1 MYGKELEMKKII
13 LVMMCMVSV
22 MFAKVDMYTPVSLA
36 ESLEISAEMM
46 NKTLPMMV
54 DAEIR
59 HDKVETDGNTMT
71 LKFTLVN
78 FEKKDMSAEKLKSLM
93 EEDIKHNVCEDVDS
107 QMMLLQGMRIVYDY
121 VDKNSK
127 HITQFIF
134 DAKVCE
140 LKSDREEI
148 KENLL
153 DIVDQNTK
161 K

>member
-1 MYGKELEMKKII
+1 MKKILWI
-13 LVMMCMVSV
+13 LMCVVGTMY
-22 MFAKVDMYTPVSLA
+22 AKIDMHTPVSLA

-54 DAEIR
+54 DAELR

-78 FEKKDMSAEKLKSLM
+78 FTKEEMSAQKLKSLM

-107 QMMLLQGMRIVYDY
+107 QMMLLQGMRVIYDY
-121 VDKNSK
+121 VDKNNK
-127 HITQFIF
+127 HITQFIY
-134 DAKVCE
+134 DDKVCE
-140 LKSDREEI
+140 LENDREEI
-148 KENLL
+148 KENIL
-153 DIVDQNTK
+153 DIVDKNTK